1 MSLGSGCQSSELRE
15 SGLHPPEVTESD
27 HLTPDAGP
35 VPLREKGAAKSGDEA
50 SFDIGQNI
58 IFESFVIS
66 FCPPY

>member
-27 HLTPDAGP
+27 HLTPDAA
-35 VPLREKGAAKSGDEA
+35 VPLREKEAAKSGDEA

-58 IFESFVIS
+58 IFESFVIYI
-66 FCPPY
+66 CPSY